1 MWLGDLGQSS
11 YVMKERK
18 KLVEHE
24 ITVQATH
31 GVRGAARRFL
41 GNAGVGLQIQRTAPG
56 PPLVFPTVDQVD
68 MLQLLSSKV

>member
-1 MWLGDLGQSS
+1 
-11 YVMKERK
+11 MKERK
-18 KLVEHE
+18 NWSN
-24 ITVQATH
+24 TVQATPH